1 MNKKK
6 SQVYFL
12 LAGLVGVL
20 ILSFFIFKPFIYPLV
35 LAIVIATIFY
45 PLHVRILRKVKD
57 RAGIAALLSTLS
69 IIAVVMLPLSLL
81 GTQIFK
87 EAGSLYVF
95 LTSAEGNQIITSG
108 TSHSLEALRE
118 TFPALRD
125 VSINVNQ
132 YARDFLSWLL
142 PYWGALFS
150 NILKILMSTFIFLI
164 SLYYLFKEGHKVRDH
179 LIEISPLEDQYDGV
193 IFEKVGRAINSV
205 VKGNLIVAMVQGALA
220 SIGFLIFGIPSA
232 ILWGS
237 VAAIAAII
245 PGFGTALVVI
255 PALVYL
261 FLAGHMV
268 AFFGL
273 MIWGVVAVGL
283 VDNILGP
290 HLVEKGIQIHPLLI
304 LLSVLGGLAF
314 FGPMGFLLGPI
325 ILSLLF
331 TLAQIYSNIVTKEN
345 I

>member
-1 MNKKK
+1 MNKQK
-6 SQVYFL
+6 SQIYFL
-12 LAGLVGVL
+12 LGGLIGVL
-20 ILSFFIFKPFIYPLV
+20 ILSFFIFKPFVYPLV
-35 LAIVIATIFY
+35 IAIVIATIFY
-45 PLHVRILRKVKD
+45 PLHVRILKRVKN
-57 RAGIAALLSTLS
+57 RAGIASLLSTLS
-69 IIAVVMLPLSLL
+69 IIAVVVIPLSLL

-108 TSHSLEALRE
+108 TSHSLDVFRE

-132 YARDFLSWLL
+132 YARDVLSWIL

-164 SLYYLFKEGHKVRDH
+164 ALYYLFKDGHKVRTQ
-179 LIEISPLEDQYDGV
+179 LIAISPLEDQYDGV
-193 IFEKVGRAINSV
+193 IFEKVGQAINSV
-205 VKGNLIVAMVQGALA
+205 VKGNLIVAMVQGALT
-220 SIGFLIFGIPSA
+220 SIGFIIFGIPSA

-237 VAAIAAII
+237 IAAITAII
-245 PGFGTALVVI
+245 PGVGTALVII
-255 PALVYL
+255 PALIYL
-261 FLAGHMV
+261 FLSGHTV
-268 AFFGL
+268 AFIGL
-273 MIWGVVAVGL
+273 AIWGMVAVGL

-290 HLVEKGIQIHPLLI
+290 QLVEKGIQIHPLLI

-314 FGPMGFLLGPI
+314 FGPIGFLLGPI

-331 TLAQIYSNIVTKEN
+331 TLAHIYSSIVTKEN